1 MIISSD
7 TFDSFI
13 SQLSPEM
20 GEFIEN
26 QLILMH
32 NTCFGYSNWTPRDSM
47 SIIMDI
53 DEKTAQVHGFLNY
66 HVVTTDSLSSSKD
79 TEEKAEI
86 YNVCVHPDFRNQG
99 ILGKMLNE
107 LPDYYY
113 LLQVVFDNRRAYS
126 SYLKYFFCDFL
137 AIGHLS
143 LNDTATFILGGRPSN
158 KCEPSKRLE
167 IISILDNIWEQIQ
180 FLESKQQS
188 FQELF
193 KHFIKHISTYLFIF
207 KHWDLIS
214 QIVKLQSDKIRLSS
228 DIISVLTHG
237 PDSVNFL
244 FNIDGGRNI
253 LELMLAST
261 TI

>member
-7 TFDSFI
+7 TFDSFV

-20 GEFIEN
+20 GQYIET
-26 QLILMH
+26 QLISMH
-32 NTCFGYSNWTPRDSM
+32 NTCFGQSEWTPRDSM
-47 SIIMDI
+47 KLVMDI
-53 DEKTAQVHGFLNY
+53 DEKTAQVRGFLNY
-66 HVVTTDSLSSSKD
+66 YVVK
-79 TEEKAEI
+79 EEIAEI

-113 LLQVVFDNRRAYS
+113 LLQVLFDNKRAYS
-126 SYLKYFFCDFL
+126 SYLKYFFCDFF

-143 LNDTATFILGGRPSN
+143 LSDTVTFILGGRPSN

-167 IISILDNIWEQIQ
+167 IVSILDNIWTQIQ
-180 FLESKQQS
+180 LLESNQQP

-193 KHFIKHISTYLFIF
+193 RHFTHHTSTYRFIF
-207 KHWDLIS
+207 EHWDLIS

-228 DIISVLTHG
+228 DIISVLTRG
-237 PDSVNFL
+237 PNSTNLL
-244 FNIDGGRNI
+244 FSIDGGRDI